1 MITTIEP
8 HASRTA
14 IGAIGDEEG
23 ASIDGRFD
31 GLHGRERQRAVNFT
45 IDCGPVEV
53 AGMAGEGSGLASVPV

>member
-23 ASIDGRFD
+23 ASIDGRLD
-31 GLHGRERQRAVNFT
+31 GLER
-45 IDCGPVEV
+45 G
-53 AGMAGEGSGLASVPV
+53 GGSGRLRRLWGPGGG

>member
-1 MITTIEP
+1 MVTTIET

-31 GLHGRERQRAVNFT
+31 GLDGRKRQR
-45 IDCGPVEV
+45 PVPSV
-53 AGMAGEGSGLASVPV
+53 VGL

>member
-31 GLHGRERQRAVNFT
+31 GLDGRKRQRAV
-45 IDCGPVEV
+45 PSLV
-53 AGMAGEGSGLASVPV
+53 GL